1 MASNSDVAPSSA
13 TNAVLVASEP
23 IPEGTHQVRGV
34 DFDRF
39 KGRDITAAEL
49 VENMIHTGFQ
59 GSGVAEAA
67 RIIKDMVCK
76 QFPIIYHTQL
86 TLYSAHTSIPRPAKR
101 PPSSWVTPRT

>member
-1 MASNSDVAPSSA
+1 MASNSDLAPSSA

-67 RIIKDMVCK
+67 RIINDMVCK
-76 QFPIIYHTQL
+76 QLPIIHRARL
-86 TLYSAHTSIPRPAKR
+86 TLYSAHTNIPRPAKR
-101 PPSSWVTPRT
+101 PPSSLVTPRT